1 MTPAGQPDSGDAQF
15 SSLADALRDEI
26 NARDAAPRS
35 VTLFSGAFTGAFAG
49 QWYYRFE
56 IPEHITVLGIPSAT
70 FTFGRAKPLRLTGL
84 FVSVEN
90 QYLTVALPHN
100 FGPVIPETLCEWEVK
115 PHLGPVADLLS
126 ASSSHGA
133 LLLQPINE
141 KNRHAVSFE
150 PRFVAGTP
158 DEQQD
163 GLRRI
168 LENKVSFL
176 WGPILSGKTNVLAQL
191 AVNYAAA
198 GKRIL
203 FVDTVNERVDDLML
217 RAVEIGRQLG
227 VDIGAKSCVVGLPA
241 VENFEKLGPMS
252 LEYLAEQQR
261 EEKRKT
267 FSERV
272 NLLATY
278 WRIRIKQILHEDA
291 ITRLAEV
298 RERLSERKKKID
310 QLTAEANSLKDT
322 VSRIQNAS
330 MMDRLKKG
338 FGKEDL
344 AAAQKKLAEQSA
356 LLKRVQSTM
365 TMLTHES
372 LRVEALSPITG
383 EDQKEFN
390 LAQKRIEELGGLSA
404 VEEAVRSYASVDE
417 AALLA
422 SRPFVGTTLT
432 TALTD
437 PRIRGQAFDLI
448 MVDDSESIALPFL
461 AALASMAREKFVLS
475 GDPYQLGPE
484 SVSASGV
491 VQEWFRR
498 DAFIH
503 LIQGDRLQDLIEYAK
518 SHPQWCIRLSSQDAP
533 TPKLSPFV
541 AAVLYDNTVRVSGTE
556 KARGRLWFFDTGS
569 LRSQAKQYFGRRK
582 ILPHNDAQMRKVL
595 ELIKHALMEPGR
607 SASDVGLIIPFHG
620 PTLYAKQQ
628 LRIHGMQNVE
638 VGTPWSF
645 RGRRKKAIVFDT
657 VMAGVDHTMR
667 PLDDSKIGDHRIVRL
682 LNTVFSCVA
691 EDLYIVAD
699 MNHFQ
704 ERYKDRLI
712 TRLLT
717 LLRGESD
724 PTVPFAQAAR
734 NFDLLDWDQKA
745 IRLSYAAEPSLAG
758 GPSGERHSA
767 LKDDAEFAVQM
778 KLLTKKEGK
787 KPESGERNYERET
800 YDAVHRVL
808 GMLADVNLLGQY
820 AGQPLLFRRSFATEQ
835 AVAKLPITPALSEKD
850 FRAVLEDWNLLVY
863 EKSGGSKTDAPFFR
877 QAPETRV
884 RWDVNALKAFYSADV
899 DTVVEEG
906 KQKLAMAVSRI
917 FQECIGK
924 PQPGSPQ
931 EWHAGYLS
939 FLGKLEGYL
948 TWISEQIR
956 KEGRG

>member
-1 MTPAGQPDSGDAQF
+1 MTPAGPSGSSDSQY
-15 SSLADALRDEI
+15 SSLANALRDEI
-26 NARDAAPRS
+26 KAREAAPRS
-35 VTLFSGAFTGAFAG
+35 VTLFSGAFTGTFASR
-49 QWYYRFE
+49 WYYRFE
-56 IPEHITVLGIPSAT
+56 IPEHITVQGIPSAS
-70 FTFGRAKPLRLTGL
+70 FTFGRVRPLRLTGS
-84 FVSVEN
+84 FVSLEN
-90 QYLTVALPHN
+90 QYLTIALPHD
-100 FGPVIPETLCEWEVK
+100 FGPIIPETHCEWDVAS
-115 PHLGPVADLLS
+115 HLNPVVDLLARPS
-126 ASSSHGA
+126 AHAA
-133 LLLQPINE
+133 LLLQPDDNE
-141 KNRHAVSFE
+141 NRHAVSFE
-150 PRFVAGTP
+150 PRFVPGTP

-217 RAVEIGRQLG
+217 RAVEIGRHLG
-227 VDIGAKSCVVGLPA
+227 TDVSARACVVGLPA
-241 VENFEKLGPMS
+241 VENFEKLGPLS
-252 LEYLAEQQR
+252 LESLAERQR

-272 NLLATY
+272 NLLATH

-291 ITRLAEV
+291 ITRLADV
-298 RERLSERKKKID
+298 RERLSDRKKKID
-310 QLTAEANSLKDT
+310 QLTAEVNSLKEA

-356 LLKRVQSTM
+356 ALKRVQSTM

-390 LAQKRIEELGGLSA
+390 LAQKRIEELGGLPV

-417 AALLA
+417 ETILAA
-422 SRPFVGTTLT
+422 RPFVGTTLT
-432 TALTD
+432 AALTD
-437 PRIRGQAFDLI
+437 PRIRGRMFDLI
-448 MVDDSESIALPFL
+448 MVDDAESIALPFL
-461 AALASMAREKFVLS
+461 AALASMTREKLVLS
-475 GDPYQLGPE
+475 GDPYQMGPD
-484 SVSASGV
+484 SVSATAP

-503 LIQGDRLQDLIEYAK
+503 LIRGDRLQDLFDYAK
-518 SHPQWCIRLSSQDAP
+518 KHPQWCIRLASQDAP

-556 KARGRLWFFDTGS
+556 HARGRLWFFDTSS
-569 LRSQAKQYFGRRK
+569 LRAQARQYFGRRK
-582 ILPHNDAQMRKVL
+582 ILPHNEAQMRTVL
-595 ELIKHALMEPGR
+595 ELVKHALMEPGR
-607 SASDVGLIIPFHG
+607 SAGDVGLLLPFHG

-628 LRIHGMQNVE
+628 LRIHGMENVE
-638 VGTPWSF
+638 VGTPSSF

-667 PLDDSKIGDHRIVRL
+667 PLDDSKIGDHRIVRM
-682 LNTVFSCVA
+682 LNTVFSCVG
-691 EDLYIVAD
+691 EDLYIIAD
-699 MNHFQ
+699 LNHFR

-717 LLRGESD
+717 LLKGESD

-745 IRLSYAAEPSLAG
+745 IRLSYAVEPGPAG

-767 LKDDAEFAVQM
+767 LKDDAEFAIQM
-778 KLLTKKEGK
+778 KLLAKKEGK

-820 AGQPLLFRRSFATEQ
+820 AGHPLLFHRSFATEQ

-850 FRAVLEDWNLLVY
+850 FRTVLEDWNLLVY
-863 EKSGGSKTDAPFFR
+863 EQSGGNSTDVPFFR

-884 RWDVNALKAFYSADV
+884 RWDVNALRAFYSADV
-899 DTVVEEG
+899 DAVVEEG

-939 FLGKLEGYL
+939 FLGKLEAYL
-948 TWISEQIR
+948 KWISEQLR
-956 KEGRG
+956 KEG